1 MHATLDI
8 LKYFCSITGTT
19 KHTGRANK
27 VRLMLQTVGVIMAQV
42 NTLKKIILQFQFQI
56 MLSILTKM

>member
-27 VRLMLQTVGVIMAQV
+27 VQLQTVGVVMAQV

-56 MLSILTKM
+56 ILSILTKM

>member
-8 LKYFCSITGTT
+8 LKYFCSITETT

-27 VRLMLQTVGVIMAQV
+27 VRLMLQTVGVIMP
-42 NTLKKIILQFQFQI
+42 KKNILQF
-56 MLSILTKM
+56 

>member
-27 VRLMLQTVGVIMAQV
+27 VWLMLQTVGVIMA
-42 NTLKKIILQFQFQI
+42 KKNYS
-56 MLSILTKM
+56 SILTKM